1 MTFLSIFN
9 WKDSQSGNDFSY
21 NRGSKKKNRLSLNEH
36 KLSKYM
42 VNNHECNLFLFQQD
56 IKFIKYL

>member
-9 WKDSQSGNDFSY
+9 WKDFQSEKDFIY
-21 NRGSKKKNRLSLNEH
+21 NRGGKKKNKLNINKH

-42 VNNHECNLFLFQQD
+42 VNNH
-56 IKFIKYL
+56 